1 MKKYWKLM
9 MLSAFTIIVV
19 CIFYIRAGTV
29 TNSFP
34 TFTFEKVEGNE
45 TAVENLVLNGDL
57 FNGMFNHESFRVD
70 NEGTTYLRDEPF
82 NDRFKGYYQDLYIER
97 LQKEHRNFM
106 RGKTEDP
113 NYFYEDEDIL
123 AYGNTPYEL
132 WTNDHY
138 TFEIAVLDK
147 QTNDIVSFSLPI
159 PNREDYWYVEPQ
171 NIYVDGKELSFIT
184 LNEKMNNEIIENT
197 SVYLYTIDIEKEQLV
212 HEEELGSLDYSNTG
226 EGYSDINILKDERSL
241 IIVGNI
247 ITPVEYD
254 ENLGFYEE
262 IATINTLIKYNL
274 NTREVEEL
282 SLPKDEELG
291 IPVALN
297 GNQLSFA
304 NAKKDELTLSNYN
317 VEKQKVSGELE
328 VDTFNLYM
336 SITDIFQAKIKDDK
350 FYFIP
355 SSNDLEELTTVLVID
370 ITTLTVDYVG
380 KIEHTKPFSNNVMME
395 VYFNNSEFK
404 NE

>member
-1 MKKYWKLM
+1 
-9 MLSAFTIIVV
+9 
-19 CIFYIRAGTV
+19 
-29 TNSFP
+29 
-34 TFTFEKVEGNE
+34 
-45 TAVENLVLNGDL
+45 
-57 FNGMFNHESFRVD
+57 
-70 NEGTTYLRDEPF
+70 
-82 NDRFKGYYQDLYIER
+82 
-97 LQKEHRNFM
+97 
-106 RGKTEDP
+106 
-113 NYFYEDEDIL
+113 
-123 AYGNTPYEL
+123 
-132 WTNDHY
+132 
-138 TFEIAVLDK
+138 
-147 QTNDIVSFSLPI
+147 
-159 PNREDYWYVEPQ
+159 
-171 NIYVDGKELSFIT
+171 LSFIT

-282 SLPKDEELG
+282 SLSKDEELG
-291 IPVALN
+291 IPVARY